1 MKSSRLLLLIIFT
14 LCFATISF
22 AQDDVRPTATWQ
34 VQKYDISATL
44 PSADTDRVLTAKADL
59 SVKNVSTSPATTLS
73 LRISPNAVISTV
85 TVNGANAD
93 FSKREE
99 RVGDISSL
107 QRVSIRVPATVP
119 GAVLTASVDYKL
131 TVKDN
136 SGLAAISPVGSSFL
150 PLSYWYPTPNSWY
163 FARGA
168 DYAPFQVKVNGAAG
182 LTVVSA
188 GSGAS
193 GAINNSAVGQP
204 FFLTGNWDTIDSNG
218 VSIFVPKGV
227 GADAH
232 SRAGDLA
239 KLASEVKAFA
249 AGLLGTAPNMP
260 IRIVGVHRGA
270 GFSQDGTILV
280 DESVFRRSKIDSLT
294 AMNIAEAVV
303 KMWIGGS
310 VAVIGDGQGAVREGL
325 PRFIATEFIESK
337 YGKDVADVERT
348 RQRMAYFSVARRD
361 APLTQVT
368 PADDYY
374 FTEVANKGA
383 MIWRLIDRKVGRND
397 FTANLQAGLKD
408 GQVDLAEL
416 RGAFVSQK
424 DLLDYELDHVTDLNL
439 LVGLP
444 QQGAGESKVALRN
457 SGAADVTVTVEAT
470 TTSGENLKADS
481 TIRATNFGEVTFKTP
496 AKITRVEIDTE
507 KLYPQIDYS
516 DDVAPKELSESDP
529 LLAAKRLFDK
539 QDFTGAETTARTVLR
554 RYPRHDEV
562 RVLLARSLLALN
574 RDADAGN
581 EFKTVLDEKL
591 PTARSMQWANEG
603 LGEIAAKAGQNAQ
616 AIKYAEAAI
625 RSDAEYGASLAARN
639 LRNRINATTAIDTD
653 VKDYFARFD
662 KAAVSNH
669 KAEVDALVM
678 PGEVTRFTGGVSGST
693 EQWQTQVKQVDKLDD
708 NTILVE
714 TALNIKLLNRDVQ
727 SGMAVF
733 RLIQTSGGWKLASV
747 DMFEVR

>member
-1 MKSSRLLLLIIFT
+1 MKSSRLLLLTIFT
-14 LCFATISF
+14 LYFAMLSF

-44 PSADTDRVLTAKADL
+44 PSADADRVLSAKADL
-59 SVKNVSTSPATTLS
+59 SVKNVSSGPATTLS
-73 LRISPNAVISTV
+73 LRISQNAAISAV
-85 TVNGANAD
+85 TVNGATAD

-99 RVGDISSL
+99 KVGDTTSL
-107 QRVSIRVPATVP
+107 QRVSIRVPATAP

-136 SGLAAISPVGSSFL
+136 SGLAAISPVGSTFL

-163 FARGA
+163 FTRGA
-168 DYAPFQVKVNGAAG
+168 DYAPFQIKVNSGAG

-188 GSGAS
+188 GNSNS
-193 GAINNSAVGQP
+193 GAINNTTVGQP
-204 FFLTGNWDTIDSNG
+204 FFVTGNWDTVDSNG
-218 VSIFVPKGV
+218 VNVFVPKGV
-227 GADAH
+227 GADALA
-232 SRAGDLA
+232 RADELA
-239 KLASEVKAFA
+239 KLASDVKAFA
-249 AGLLGTAPNMP
+249 AGILGAAPNMP

-270 GFSQDGTILV
+270 GFSQDGTILI
-280 DESVFRRSKIDSLT
+280 DDSIFRRSKIDSLT
-294 AMNIAEAVV
+294 AMNIAEAII

-310 VAVIGDGQGAVREGL
+310 IAVVGDGQGTVREGL

-337 YGKDVADVERT
+337 FGKDVADIERT

-361 APLTQVT
+361 SPLTQVT

-374 FTEVANKGA
+374 FTEVANKGS

-397 FTANLQAGLKD
+397 FTANIQASMKD
-408 GQVDLAEL
+408 GQLDLAEL

-424 DLLDYELDHVTDLNL
+424 DLLDYELDHTTDLNL

-470 TTSGENLKADS
+470 TASGENLKADS

-507 KLYPQIDYS
+507 KLYPQIEYS

-529 LLAAKRLFDK
+529 LLAVKRLFDK
-539 QDFTGAETTARTVLR
+539 QDYAGAETTARTVLR

-574 RDADAGN
+574 RDSDAGN
-581 EFKTVLDEKL
+581 EFKAVLDEKL
-591 PTARSMQWANEG
+591 PAARSMQWSNEG
-603 LGEIAAKAGQNAQ
+603 LGEIAAKPGQNAQ

-625 RSDAEYGASLAARN
+625 QSDAEYGASLAARN
-639 LRNRINATTAIDTD
+639 LRNRLNATTTIDAD

-669 KAEVDALVM
+669 KAEVDALVL
-678 PGEVTRFTGGVSGST
+678 PGEVTRFTGSVSGST
-693 EQWQTQVKQVDKLDD
+693 EQWQTQVKQVDKLDAS
-708 NTILVE
+708 TILVE
-714 TALNIKLLNRDVQ
+714 TALTVKLLNRDVQ

-733 RLIQTSGGWKLASV
+733 RLIRTSEGWKLASV

>member
-1 MKSSRLLLLIIFT
+1 MKSSRLLLLTIFT
-14 LCFATISF
+14 LCFATIAF

-34 VQKYDISATL
+34 VQKYDVSATL

-99 RVGDISSL
+99 RVGDTTSL
-107 QRVSIRVPATVP
+107 QRVSIRVPSTAP
-119 GAVLTASVDYKL
+119 GAVLTASLDYKL

-136 SGLAAISPVGSSFL
+136 SGLAAISPVGSTFL

-168 DYAPFQVKVNGAAG
+168 DYAPFQIKVNGPTG

-188 GSGAS
+188 GSGNS
-193 GAINNSAVGQP
+193 GTINNSAVGQP
-204 FFLTGNWDTIDSNG
+204 FFLTGNWDTVDSNG
-218 VSIFVPKGV
+218 VNVFVPKGV
-227 GADAH
+227 GADA
-232 SRAGDLA
+232 RARADDLA
-239 KLASEVKAFA
+239 KLAGDVKAFA
-249 AGLLGTAPNMP
+249 AGFLGTAPNVP
-260 IRIVGVHRGA
+260 VRIVSVHRGA
-270 GFSQDGTILV
+270 GFSQNGTILV
-280 DESVFRRSKIDSLT
+280 DDSVFRRSKIDSLT

-303 KMWIGGS
+303 KMWVGGS
-310 VAVIGDGQGAVREGL
+310 VAVVGDGQGAVREGL

-337 YGKDVADVERT
+337 YGKDVADIERT

-383 MIWRLIDRKVGRND
+383 MIWRLIDHKVGRSD
-397 FTANLQAGLKD
+397 FTANLQASMKD
-408 GQVDLAEL
+408 GQLDLAEL

-470 TTSGENLKADS
+470 TASGENLKADS
-481 TIRATNFGEVTFKTP
+481 TVRATNFGEVTFKTP

-507 KLYPQIDYS
+507 KLYPQIDYI

-529 LLAAKRLFDK
+529 LLAVKRLFDK
-539 QDFTGAETTARTVLR
+539 QDFAGAETTARTVLR

-574 RDADAGN
+574 RDSDAGN

-591 PTARSMQWANEG
+591 PTARSMQWSNEG

-616 AIKYAEAAI
+616 AAKYAEVAI

-639 LRNRINATTAIDTD
+639 LRNRINATTTIDAD

-669 KAEVDALVM
+669 KAEVDALVV

-693 EQWQTQVKQVDKLDD
+693 EQWQTQVKQVDKLDAS
-708 NTILVE
+708 TILVE
-714 TALNIKLLNRDVQ
+714 TALNVKLLNRDAQ

-733 RLIQTSGGWKLASV
+733 RLIRTSEGWKLASV

>member
-1 MKSSRLLLLIIFT
+1 MKSSRLLLLTIFT
-14 LCFATISF
+14 LCFATFSF

-44 PSADTDRVLTAKADL
+44 PSADNDRVLTAKADL
-59 SVKNVSTSPATTLS
+59 SVKNVSASPATTLS
-73 LRISPNAVISTV
+73 LRISQNAAISAV
-85 TVNGANAD
+85 TVNGATAD

-99 RVGDISSL
+99 KVGDTTSL
-107 QRVSIRVPATVP
+107 QRVSIRVPATAP

-136 SGLAAISPVGSSFL
+136 SGLAAISPVGSTFL

-168 DYAPFQVKVNGAAG
+168 DYAPFQIKVNGPAG
-182 LTVVSA
+182 QTVVSA
-188 GSGAS
+188 GNGNS

-204 FFLTGNWDTIDSNG
+204 FFLTGNWDTVDSNG
-218 VSIFVPKGV
+218 VNVFVPKGV
-227 GADAH
+227 GADA
-232 SRAGDLA
+232 RARADDLA
-239 KLASEVKAFA
+239 KLAGDVKAFA
-249 AGLLGTAPNMP
+249 ASFLGAAPNMP

-270 GFSQDGTILV
+270 GFSQDGTILI
-280 DESVFRRSKIDSLT
+280 DDSVFRRSKIDSLT

-310 VAVIGDGQGAVREGL
+310 IAVVGDGEGAVREGL

-337 YGKDVADVERT
+337 FGKDVADIERT

-361 APLTQVT
+361 APLIQVT

-397 FTANLQAGLKD
+397 FTANIQASMKD
-408 GQVDLAEL
+408 GQLDLAEL
-416 RGAFVSQK
+416 RGAFDSQK
-424 DLLDYELDHVTDLNL
+424 DLLDYELDHTTDLNL

-470 TTSGENLKADS
+470 TASGENLKADS

-507 KLYPQIDYS
+507 KLYPQIEYS

-529 LLAAKRLFDK
+529 LLAVKRLFDK
-539 QDFTGAETTARTVLR
+539 QDYAGAETTARTVLR

-574 RDADAGN
+574 RDSDAGN
-581 EFKTVLDEKL
+581 EFKAVLDEKL
-591 PTARSMQWANEG
+591 PTARSMQWSNEG

-639 LRNRINATTAIDTD
+639 LRNRLNATTTIDAD

-669 KAEVDALVM
+669 KAEVDALVL

-693 EQWQTQVKQVDKLDD
+693 EQWQTQVKQVDKLDAS
-708 NTILVE
+708 TILVE
-714 TALNIKLLNRDVQ
+714 TALTVKLLNRDAQ

-733 RLIQTSGGWKLASV
+733 RLVRTSEGWKLASV